1 MQFILS
7 FLFFLPLFLF
17 WISSY
22 QKHFS
27 IQKTLLQTTILLFIY
42 TLTLLC
48 LIGFLEWRNTD
59 LYFYNFNINEGLI
72 LFAMWYYPIP
82 VIFLFITLFLFLIRY
97 LKKQKLK

>member
-1 MQFILS
+1 MIEMQFILS
-7 FLFFLPLFLF
+7 FLFFFPLLLL
-17 WISSY
+17 WIISY
-22 QKHFS
+22 HKQLS

-59 LYFYNFNINEGLI
+59 LYLYKFNINEGLI

-82 VIFLFITLFLFLIRY
+82 VIFLFINLFFFIIKRFF
-97 LKKQKLK
+97 